1 MTEGKGSV
9 PASIQCRLCGEV
21 CRRGVSLSCCQT
33 ISCRSCATKSITS
46 TRTCWSCGLPT
57 NTSDLVNNEQ
67 LRQNVERF
75 NKGEWDTGG
84 VAEEERKEEKVTED
98 VRGEE
103 EIKNSEEEG
112 LGPAAKKMRC
122 SGGESGISLTIM
134 QERNTEFDKFLLP
147 KERSCLQ
154 LRVGAQLEL
163 IFEFSKTGAT
173 CMLCDLELS
182 EELMIR
188 DHLVYSHP
196 TEFGN
201 LKTVLRD
208 EEEKTME
215 WVSQAIKSEFLYLSE
230 KIFPV
235 EVM

>member
-1 MTEGKGSV
+1 MTEGKPSV

-21 CRRGVSLSCCQT
+21 CRRGVSLSCCRT

-75 NKGEWDTGG
+75 NKGEWDAGG
-84 VAEEERKEEKVTED
+84 LEEEVTED
-98 VRGEE
+98 ARGEE

-112 LGPAAKKMRC
+112 PAAKKMRC
-122 SGGESGISLTIM
+122 SGEESGISLTIM

-147 KERSCLQ
+147 EERSCIQ

-188 DHLVYSHP
+188 DHLVDSHP

-208 EEEKTME
+208 EEDEKTIE